1 MQEEAVKGLHER
13 LRQLKGPEDSYP
25 ISVSERGQK

>member
-1 MQEEAVKGLHER
+1 MQEEAVTR
-13 LRQLKGPEDSYP
+13 LDKRLQELKGSEDSYP